1 MSADEDTVK
10 TGSPQA
16 SPVSSL
22 QLSECTIGGYG
33 AAAATP
39 DFDSAA
45 CPITNDNGTGWR
57 SGRRGSEPNQRKNT
71 FHLSKQQ
78 PQQQQMTATSSS
90 RLMKRRNTANSAFKH
105 PHAWGKRRRR
115 ANSESDSLLPTN
127 FYLGGNI
134 NDPLN
139 LNSLLDEEV
148 SRALNA
154 ETPKS
159 SPLPARSR
167 EPVEIL
173 IPRDITDPLNLNG
186 GAAEDGSVLVAPTRG
201 GGGGGRRRHRN
212 RHHGGSGGAGGA
224 GGGGGGG
231 AMAAHVTLLEAGGS
245 EGVSTVQ
252 PLPPHNLSKDSDG
265 PSRPCG
271 DSGERCSVEEAAA
284 AAAAAVV
291 ALPVSAKES
300 TPSSASW
307 PPGGSA
313 QHGSRRK
320 RRRNSGKTEQPAT
333 QPAGRWSGAGDK
345 GGNDGGA
352 AASSSR
358 RTHTHT
364 HTRALMSIEN
374 EQNEMCVSKAVVFIS
389 LLK

>member
-1 MSADEDTVK
+1 MSANEDTVK

-22 QLSECTIGGYG
+22 QLKECTIGGYG

-45 CPITNDNGTGWR
+45 CPIANDNGTGWR
-57 SGRRGSEPNQRKNT
+57 SGRRGSEPN
-71 FHLSKQQ
+71 LSKNQFNLSKQ
-78 PQQQQMTATSSS
+78 PQQQQQMSTSNSS
-90 RLMKRRNTANSAFKH
+90 RLMKRRNTASSAFKH

-127 FYLGGNI
+127 FHLGGNI

-159 SPLPARSR
+159 SPLPSRSR

-186 GAAEDGSVLVAPTRG
+186 GTADDASVLVAPARG
-201 GGGGGRRRHRN
+201 SGGGGRRRHRN
-212 RHHGGSGGAGGA
+212 RHHGGGGGAV
-224 GGGGGGG
+224 GGGGG
-231 AMAAHVTLLEAGGS
+231 AAAAHVTLLEAGGS
-245 EGVSTVQ
+245 ESVSTA
-252 PLPPHNLSKDSDG
+252 LPPQNIKDSDG
-265 PSRPCG
+265 PTGLAG
-271 DSGERCSVEEAAA
+271 DAGERCSTEEAAA
-284 AAAAAVV
+284 AAAVALV
-291 ALPVSAKES
+291 ALPFSAKDS

-307 PPGGSA
+307 PPGGAA
-313 QHGSRRK
+313 QHSSRRK
-320 RRRNSGKTEQPAT
+320 RRRNSGKLEQT
-333 QPAGRWSGAGDK
+333 TSQPVGRWSAAGDR
-345 GGNDGGA
+345 GGDDGA
-352 AASSSR
+352 AASSFSR
-358 RTHTHT
+358 Y
-364 HTRALMSIEN
+364 I
-374 EQNEMCVSKAVVFIS
+374 
-389 LLK
+389 

>member
-1 MSADEDTVK
+1 MSVDEDTVK

-16 SPVSSL
+16 SPASSL

-45 CPITNDNGTGWR
+45 CPIPNHTGHGWR
-57 SGRRGSEPNQRKNT
+57 SGSRSSEPNHRRNP

-78 PQQQQMTATSSS
+78 QQQQMTTTSSS
-90 RLMKRRNTANSAFKH
+90 RLMKRRNTANLAFKH

-186 GAAEDGSVLVAPTRG
+186 GAADDASVLVAPVRG
-201 GGGGGRRRHRN
+201 GSGGGRRRHRN
-212 RHHGGSGGAGGA
+212 RHHGGGAGAAGVSGGSGGGGGGA
-224 GGGGGGG
+224 GGGG
-231 AMAAHVTLLEAGGS
+231 ATAAHVTLLEAGGS
-245 EGVSTVQ
+245 EGVSMAR
-252 PLPPHNLSKDSDG
+252 PLPPHNLGKDSSG
-265 PSRPCG
+265 PSG
-271 DSGERCSVEEAAA
+271 SGQESGERCSAEEAA

-300 TPSSASW
+300 TPSSAPW
-307 PPGGSA
+307 PPGGA
-313 QHGSRRK
+313 GQHSSRRK
-320 RRRNSGKTEQPAT
+320 RRRNSGKMEQPAT
-333 QPAGRWSGAGDK
+333 QPALRWSRAGER
-345 GGNDGGA
+345 GGNHGRA
-352 AASSSR
+352 ADAQ
-358 RTHTHT
+358 H
-364 HTRALMSIEN
+364 IFP
-374 EQNEMCVSKAVVFIS
+374 K
-389 LLK
+389 